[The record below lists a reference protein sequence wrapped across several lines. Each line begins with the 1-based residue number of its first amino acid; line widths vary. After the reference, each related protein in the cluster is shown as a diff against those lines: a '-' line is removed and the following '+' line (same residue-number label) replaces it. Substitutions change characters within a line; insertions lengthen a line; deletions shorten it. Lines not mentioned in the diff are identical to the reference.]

1 MQTLLKHF
9 TKRPLNEL
17 RSVNFGKNIYLYFTK
32 NFDPEKYAAYNEKDF
47 DDPVKGL
54 AITRELFRKHQE
66 IPDNVMVDF
75 LVEAFTKADENI
87 IDYKMVA
94 DLVESDAYKRYGTR
108 AGTSTF
114 EKKQN
119 FERWLIHDSTM
130 SLSNIHN
137 INPVDVYLNQD
148 AILRVAGG
156 VGGNGTARG
165 NVRSEVEKQIESSAE
180 YFKDYFENADDDVF
194 EKLAAI
200 SENVTNDSYITQIK
214 KVYET
219 LYAKDE
225 GFGIGVMGSMVNST
239 TKGASTRVFSN
250 VMSTGWGMETNK
262 LLYAFCKYHNKTAEY
277 ANVYVPYPI
286 DVNAEKFRQNL
297 AQSGLNA
304 GNEQGNT
311 QTQQTSTTSLDN
323 EQETTQS
330 VQQNL
335 NSTTQQVNKKLYP
348 RKISPFVDV
357 VLTFGGSV
365 VGATAIS
372 AVSKINPPL
381 GLALGAAMSIG
392 GGVYGAWKK
401 VQAEKELNGGK
412 PLTKEQYR
420 KIGLEFAVSTLTTA
434 SAFII
439 PAKLGAAGKKL
450 MSLWRVAGAV
460 HVGTRTFFNDL
471 ERRADFKC
479 TEAEL
484 EELRM
489 AEKPKGIKGFDAS
502 IERFVV
508 GIDDNSF
515 NRLVTDY
522 HKKRLTKKDLLKSFF
537 YGAGKGLALGVGG
550 WLGRGLGGKLG
561 TAINNFD
568 LNHFKDNFVATP
580 EELQRQAEQYLTK
593 SADADLSNDKLSPAQ
608 TDGNES
614 QKSPYDQYRDEQQ
627 KAYEQYLHNQH
638 AQMHDNGLH
647 LTDENMT
654 AIKNIGHVDLT
665 DKAMAT
671 AHVDNH
677 QQFVNTVQHD
687 WYTVEQEKAAV
698 GILQQAGLSEEDAY
712 GVLRKVGSMAR
723 FESAGEISMGGHQ
736 NTLNHLCNG
745 LLYDSDVDNIMEAM
759 NKIDRFGGLE
769 GTEYLQH
776 NTQGPKTIIDYDPSA
791 GNSGTTQQSS
801 QSTSTT
807 KTTSSFTDQHTPGP
821 MSIRDYEP
829 SANVEPTD
837 EQTIPNTQVP
847 ETSTNNNETH
857 DDSNTPGPDSIIDY
871 DPSVNAEFTGEQFG
885 QDASA
890 SEVPT
895 ETTSEQGNSNTP
907 GPDSIGEY
915 GISGNSTSLF
925 DSDSSKSFSDIMGSS
940 LDKNPVY
947 FDFSVIN
954 PDDKIEVNHSDFG
967 INLFKPIV
975 PSINIDPSSEK

>member
-1 MQTLLKHF
+1 M
-9 TKRPLNEL
+9 
-17 RSVNFGKNIYLYFTK
+17 V
-32 NFDPEKYAAYNEKDF
+32 DEKDRT
-47 DDPVKGL
+47 PKNEQ
-54 AITRELFRKHQE
+54 A
-66 IPDNVMVDF
+66 
-75 LVEAFTKADENI
+75 
-87 IDYKMVA
+87 
-94 DLVESDAYKRYGTR
+94 
-108 AGTSTF
+108 
-114 EKKQN
+114 
-119 FERWLIHDSTM
+119 
-130 SLSNIHN
+130 
-137 INPVDVYLNQD
+137 
-148 AILRVAGG
+148 
-156 VGGNGTARG
+156 
-165 NVRSEVEKQIESSAE
+165 
-180 YFKDYFENADDDVF
+180 
-194 EKLAAI
+194 
-200 SENVTNDSYITQIK
+200 ENVS
-214 KVYET
+214 E
-219 LYAKDE
+219 
-225 GFGIGVMGSMVNST
+225 
-239 TKGASTRVFSN
+239 
-250 VMSTGWGMETNK
+250 
-262 LLYAFCKYHNKTAEY
+262 
-277 ANVYVPYPI
+277 
-286 DVNAEKFRQNL
+286 
-297 AQSGLNA
+297 
-304 GNEQGNT
+304 EQKNT
-311 QTQQTSTTSLDN
+311 QTQQTSITSLDN
-323 EQETTQS
+323 EQEETIQS

-348 RKISPFVDV
+348 RKIMSPFIDV
-357 VLTFGGSV
+357 AITFGGSV

-401 VQAEKELNGGK
+401 VQAEKELNGGR

-489 AEKPKGIKGFDAS
+489 AEKPKGIKGFVAS
-502 IERFVV
+502 IGRFVLGV
-508 GIDDNSF
+508 D
-515 NRLVTDY
+515 VTDY
-522 HKKRLTKKDLLKSFF
+522 HEKRLTKKDLLKSFF

-561 TAINNFD
+561 TAINNFSVD
-568 LNHFKDNFVATP
+568 HVKDVNAN
-580 EELQRQAEQYLTK
+580 
-593 SADADLSNDKLSPAQ
+593 LSNDKLSPAQ

-638 AQMHDNGLH
+638 AQMNDTGLH

-723 FESAGEISMGGHQ
+723 FESAGEIRMGGHQ

-769 GTEYLQH
+769 GTEYLQN
-776 NTQGPKTIIDYDPSA
+776 NTPGPKTISDYDPSA

-821 MSIRDYEP
+821 MSISDYDP

-837 EQTIPNTQVP
+837 EQTIPNTPVP

-857 DDSNTPGPDSIIDY
+857 DDSNTPGPKSISDY
-871 DPSVNAEFTGEQFG
+871 DPSSSAEFTGEQFG

-895 ETTSEQGNSNTP
+895 ETTGEQNDSNTPGPKSISDYDPNFNAEFNGEQFGQDASASEVPTETISEQSNSNTP
-907 GPDSIGEY
+907 GPDSISEY
-915 GISGNSTSLF
+915 GVSDNSISLL
-925 DSDSSKSFSDIMGSS
+925 DSDGSKLFSEIMEKS
-940 LDKNPVY
+940 LGGKPVN
-947 FDFSVIN
+947 FDFSVI
-954 PDDKIEVNHSDFG
+954 DKA
-967 INLFKPIV
+967 
-975 PSINIDPSSEK
+975 

>member
-1 MQTLLKHF
+1 MADNTLMQTLLKHF

-148 AILRVAGG
+148 AILRVASG

-165 NVRSEVEKQIESSAE
+165 NVRSEVEKQIEFSAK

-194 EKLAAI
+194 EKLAVI

-225 GFGIGVMGSMVNST
+225 GFGIGVMGTMVNST

-250 VMSTGWGMETNK
+250 VMSTAWGMETNK

-277 ANVYVPYPI
+277 KNVYVPYSI
-286 DVNAEKFRQNL
+286 DVNAEKFKQNL
-297 AQSGLNA
+297 VQSGLDV

-323 EQETTQS
+323 EQEETIQS

-348 RKISPFVDV
+348 RKSMSPFVDV

-439 PAKLGAAGKKL
+439 PGKLGEAGKKL

-484 EELRM
+484 EELHT
-489 AEKPKGIKGFDAS
+489 AEKPKGIKGFVAS
-502 IERFVV
+502 IGRFVF
-508 GIDDNSF
+508 GIDDNSLD
-515 NRLVTDY
+515 RLVTDY
-522 HKKRLTKKDLLKSFF
+522 HEKRLTKTDLAKSFF
-537 YGAGKGLALGVGG
+537 YGLGKGTALGVGG
-550 WLGRGLGGKLG
+550 ALGRLAGGKLG
-561 TAINNFD
+561 ETINNFHAEYVKGVD
-568 LNHFKDNFVATP
+568 AKPDN
-580 EELQRQAEQYLTK
+580 
-593 SADADLSNDKLSPAQ
+593 SKLSPAQ
-608 TDGNES
+608 ADNDGN
-614 QKSPYDQYRDEQQ
+614 QKSPYDQYREEQQ

-638 AQMHDNGLH
+638 AQMNDTGLH

-654 AIKNIGHVDLT
+654 AIKNIGHVDLA

-769 GTEYLQH
+769 GAEYLQH
-776 NTQGPKTIIDYDPSA
+776 NTPGPKTISDYDPSA

-821 MSIRDYEP
+821 TSISDYDP

-837 EQTIPNTQVP
+837 EQTIPNTPVP

-871 DPSVNAEFTGEQFG
+871 DPSVNAEFNGEQFG

-907 GPDSIGEY
+907 GPNSIAEY
-915 GISGNSTSLF
+915 GVSDNSTSLF
-925 DSDSSKSFSDIMGSS
+925 DSTSPSFSDIMGSS

-947 FDFSVIN
+947 FDFSAIN